1 MSNVS
6 HDIAAE
12 VLNTC
17 IKLRGT
23 ADFKTTMNEVIKD
36 IRNICG
42 AAYCAILNIDGL
54 TTNCSLLCEDVSPD
68 FVDYDPGW
76 FTEDFYEIAKTWDD
90 VIGGSNCIILK
101 DENDLEIIKS
111 KSEEWFKSLKKDH
124 VKSLVLFPLKA
135 GYELLGYIWA
145 TNFDTSKNRR
155 FIVLAAMSLWYCCE
169 TQLLNICKRQLVR
182 LKSWLHNQIQ

>member
-6 HDIAAE
+6 HDIVAE

-54 TTNCSLLCEDVSPD
+54 TTNCSLLCEDVSPGNK
-68 FVDYDPGW
+68 F
-76 FTEDFYEIAKTWDD
+76 
-90 VIGGSNCIILK
+90 
-101 DENDLEIIKS
+101 
-111 KSEEWFKSLKKDH
+111 
-124 VKSLVLFPLKA
+124 
-135 GYELLGYIWA
+135 
-145 TNFDTSKNRR
+145 
-155 FIVLAAMSLWYCCE
+155 
-169 TQLLNICKRQLVR
+169 
-182 LKSWLHNQIQ
+182 